1 MAIREFESLAEI
13 RQRREDSEFERGKI
27 TFVVGM
33 QFGSEAKGS
42 IVNHLAPAVS
52 NAVRTGAANAGHTI
66 YHHGEPHVMRQLP
79 GAWTTPHTT
88 LVLGAGAIISPD
100 VLQAEIEKY
109 EKIVPIRSRLR
120 IDGNA
125 HVIVEDQIID
135 EAKGDLAER
144 IGSTS
149 ARGREG
155 IGVAMAD
162 KILRSS
168 RSIQAKNHPL
178 FKEYTIDTSAYL
190 NEQLEAGQDVMV
202 EGTQG
207 FGLSIDHGEF
217 PFVTSRNATVS
228 ALADSIGVNPE
239 YFQTDTIGVVRTFP
253 IRVAGNS
260 GPFAEGSEELT
271 WEQMRGV
278 TNNPDLP
285 VETTSVTGLP
295 RRIATFSDAQYLA
308 ACRVNRPTEI
318 AVTFADYLDQSVYG
332 SEEVHQSPKVMRFL
346 NHLETLYNAP
356 VTLVNT
362 GPGTTI
368 DFNYYRSRMLHKMG

>member
-1 MAIREFESLAEI
+1 MIGEYESEAEI
-13 RQRREDSEFERGKI
+13 RRCREDGEFDRGKI

-42 IVNHLAPAVS
+42 IVNYLAPAVS

-66 YHHGEPHVMRQLP
+66 FHQGEPHVMRQLP
-79 GAWTTPHTT
+79 GAWTTPHTK
-88 LVLGAGAIISPD
+88 LILGAGAIISPD
-100 VLQAEIEKY
+100 VLLAEIEKY
-109 EKIVPIRSRLR
+109 EEIVPIKHRLL

-125 HVIVEDQIID
+125 HVIVEDQIIE

-162 KILRSS
+162 KVLRSS
-168 RSIQAKNHPL
+168 RSVQAKNHEL
-178 FKEYTIDTSAYL
+178 FRQYATDTSEYL
-190 NEQLEAGQDVMV
+190 NEQLEAGQDVLV

-207 FGLSIDHGEF
+207 FGLSLDHGEF
-217 PFVTSRNATVS
+217 PFVTSRNATVA
-228 ALADSIGVNPE
+228 ALADSIGVHPE
-239 YFQTDTIGVVRTFP
+239 YFRTDTIGVVRTFP

-271 WEQMRGV
+271 WEQLRDL
-278 TNNPDLP
+278 TANPNLP
-285 VETTSVTGLP
+285 TEYTSVTGLP
-295 RRIATFSDAQYLA
+295 RRIATFSDNQYLA

-318 AVTFADYLDQSVYG
+318 AVTFADYLDQAVYG
-332 SEEVHQSPKVMRFL
+332 AEDVHDSPKVMRFL
-346 NHLETLYNAP
+346 HHLEHLYNAP

-362 GPGTTI
+362 GPGTTV
-368 DFNYYRSRMLHKMG
+368 DFNWYRRSMLRKMG